1 MLITTENVDEFKAR
15 MRVYH
20 SHEDDRLQ
28 SMLENSYAFLSNKC
42 GNFPMDEANQGKEL
56 VFERTRYVY
65 HDAVEYFDE
74 NYQSMVMN
82 FMLRNLEELKPD
94 EQTDDAEIPET

>member
-1 MLITTENVDEFKAR
+1 MSVTEENVNEFKAR

-20 SHEDDRLQ
+20 DHEDNRLK
-28 SMLENSYAFLSNKC
+28 SMLDNSYAFLANKC
-42 GNFPMDEANQGKEL
+42 GDFSMDAPNEGKEL

-94 EQTDDAEIPET
+94 ETDDETVSEA